1 MTLKLTNS
9 KKRKVKPLITYDRYF
24 LFVPCTVAL
33 FLTELKHWSLL
44 QLALKMFLDL
54 LSSLVNISGML

>member
-1 MTLKLTNS
+1 MTLKLTSS
-9 KKRKVKPLITYDRYF
+9 KKKKVEPLITYDRYF

-44 QLALKMFLDL
+44 QLALKMCLDL

>member
-9 KKRKVKPLITYDRYF
+9 KKKKVEPLITYDRYF

-54 LSSLVNISGML
+54 LS

>member
-1 MTLKLTNS
+1 MTFKFTNS
-9 KKRKVKPLITYDRYF
+9 KKRKVEPLITYDRYF

-54 LSSLVNISGML
+54 LSSLVNIFGMF